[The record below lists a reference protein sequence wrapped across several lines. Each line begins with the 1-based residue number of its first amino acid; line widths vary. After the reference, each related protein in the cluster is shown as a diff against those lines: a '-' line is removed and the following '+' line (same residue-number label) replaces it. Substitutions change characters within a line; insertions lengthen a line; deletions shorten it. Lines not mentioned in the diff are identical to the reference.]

1 MTGTETE
8 RGRKGEREREQ
19 KTERRGWR
27 GAENRQ
33 GRTRETIRERKEI
46 EGERKKKQNED
57 QNHVSDALSPTLCDF

>member
-1 MTGTETE
+1 MME
-8 RGRKGEREREQ
+8 
-19 KTERRGWR
+19 

-46 EGERKKKQNED
+46 EGERKQKQNEA